1 MRKVRVKDD
10 IGDAD
15 KPVPLKMVPDFFVR
29 TQKNESIFSQQLI
42 KIRSGTD

>member
-15 KPVPLKMVPDFFVR
+15 KPVPLKRVPDFFVR
-29 TQKNESIFSQQLI
+29 TQKTKASLVSN
-42 KIRSGTD
+42 